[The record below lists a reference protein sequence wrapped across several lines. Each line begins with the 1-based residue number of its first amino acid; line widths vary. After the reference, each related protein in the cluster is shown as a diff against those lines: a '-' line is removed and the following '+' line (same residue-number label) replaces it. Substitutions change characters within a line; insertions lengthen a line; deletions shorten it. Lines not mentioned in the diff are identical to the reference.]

1 MLRNGK
7 LHGVDEAFEDEPD
20 VGPDDQQNSAS
31 SDSEGEDLNENLE
44 K

>member
-1 MLRNGK
+1 
-7 LHGVDEAFEDEPD
+7 VDEALEAEPEIA
-20 VGPDDQQNSAS
+20 DDDRLNSASS